1 MAEWKLAEDGKSV
14 SLDIFGG
21 VLTIFRQESRKPG
34 EKGVLKGAFEAFV
47 PGDAGRKEGP
57 IKVALAMPNVES
69 VAEAKAFAPSRLLE
83 SLRLTH
89 PQLVKG
95 PQVNPQEKD
104 PF

>member
-1 MAEWKLAEDGKSV
+1 MAEWNLAEDGKSV

-21 VLTIFRQESRKPG
+21 VLKVFRQAPRKDG
-34 EKGVLKGAFEAFV
+34 EKGVLKGEFEAFV
-47 PGDAGRKEGP
+47 PADETRKAGP
-57 IKVALAMPNVES
+57 IKVAISMPNILT
-69 VAEAKAFAPSRLLE
+69 VAEAKAFAPGRLLE

-95 PQVNPQEKD
+95 PQVNPDEAD